1 MKAEEIKILI
11 AGGETSK
18 VQFKRTFRAAE
29 DIANELVAFSNSR
42 GGLLIIGIDDKKG
55 TITGLTYEELQKI
68 GNLVAA
74 AANDGVRPSVYPIV
88 DTIDIDG
95 KMVMTV
101 EVEKGMEA
109 PYKNQKGEIYVKQGP
124 DKRRVTDNLE
134 LLRLFYNSSSYQPD
148 RAGVDGTSIEDI
160 DKIRLE
166 EFFKKYYH
174 QTLDQLEMPLPRILH
189 NLDILDERG
198 RLTMAGL
205 LFFGKTPRFKYDWFM
220 IKAVWFYGNSIGET
234 DYRDSRDVVGTI
246 PYMFEKGMDFLD
258 SVLHH
263 VQGGQNFNSVGILEI
278 PEVALREILQN
289 ALIHRSWLTPAPI
302 RLLVFADRVEIISPG
317 ALPNNLTVDDIKLGN
332 AFQRNQLAATLCAKT
347 MDYRGLGSG
356 IVRALRA
363 DSDIEFHNEESGD
376 QFRVILW
383 RKRRHEYADRV
394 EEPSYGYGLNYRED
408 YRGGYRPVPYF
419 PTGKATP
426 VPRKTT
432 GEKIL
437 ECLRQDGKMSIA
449 AMAARLE
456 MSVSGIAKNL
466 KQLKEEGRL
475 ERIGPDKGGMWRVK
489 D

>member
-1 MKAEEIKILI
+1 MTGYELSNIILR
-11 AGGETSK
+11 GETSA

-29 DIANELVAFSNSR
+29 DAANEMVAFSNSG
-42 GGLLIIGIDDKKG
+42 GGLIVIGVDDK
-55 TITGLTYEELQKI
+55 TGRIVGLPYEELQRLGSLI
-68 GNLVAA
+68 AS
-74 AANDGVRPSVYPIV
+74 AANNGVNPSIFPTV
-88 DTIDIDG
+88 DTVEVDG

-101 EVEKGMEA
+101 EVGRGLQT
-109 PYKNQKGEIYVKQGP
+109 PYKNQKGEIYVKRGP
-124 DKRRVTDNLE
+124 DKRRVTDNYE

-148 RAGVDGTSIEDI
+148 RAGVDDTSIADL
-160 DKIRLE
+160 DTLRLD

-174 QTLDQLEMPLPRILH
+174 VALADLDMPLERVLR
-189 NLDILDERG
+189 NLDILDDKG

-205 LFFGKTPRFKYDWFM
+205 MFFGKTPRFKYEWFM
-220 IKAVWFYGNSIGET
+220 IKAVWFYGDSIG
-234 DYRDSRDVVGTI
+234 DVNYRDSRDFIGTV

-289 ALIHRSWLTPAPI
+289 ALIHRSWLTPAPV

-363 DSDIEFHNEESGD
+363 DADIEFHNEVSGD

-383 RKRRHEYADRV
+383 RKRRHEYADIPDTA
-394 EEPSYGYGLNYRED
+394 EEPMVSYYSSTSARLPEGL
-408 YRGGYRPVPYF
+408 
-419 PTGKATP
+419 PTR
-426 VPRKTT
+426 RKSTA
-432 GEKIL
+432 ERIL
-437 ECLRQDGKMSIA
+437 EQLRMDERLSIA
-449 AMAARLE
+449 ALAARLG
-456 MSVSGIAKNL
+456 MSTSAIAKNL
-466 KQLKEEGRL
+466 KLLKDEGKL
-475 ERIGPDKGGMWRVK
+475 ERIGPDKGGHWRVV
-489 D
+489 